1 MASRRRV
8 RPAGWREALR
18 RLLPAG
24 ARRPGRTGWRTPP
37 EARRWRAWLEA
48 ARRWPRSVWIPLA
61 VAAIVVLGIAYQVAR
76 KPTELLGAVAPSS
89 TRTPESTWRAYGPL
103 FDANATEVV
112 TPQLLAALA
121 QVESA
126 GNPLATP
133 PWRVHWT
140 WNPLDVYGPPSSA
153 VGLMQLTDGAY
164 AEARRLC
171 IHDGRV
177 ARAGPWYDP
186 RGCWLNA
193 LYMRTVPSHAIEMT
207 AAVLDD
213 AVAQIVAER
222 LLFRATLAERQ
233 RLAAVVHLCGKE
245 RGRAYAAR
253 GFRARPG
260 ERCGEQDLA
269 QYVARV
275 ERLRREF
282 ERIASPKGP
291 ISVTKAGP

>member
-1 MASRRRV
+1 MPRKRHRGRGA
-8 RPAGWREALR
+8 AAWREALR
-18 RLLPAG
+18 RVVPARWRG
-24 ARRPGRTGWRTPP
+24 PLRGGWPTPP

-48 ARRWPRSVWIPLA
+48 ARRWPRTVWIPLA
-61 VAAIVVLGIAYQVAR
+61 IAAGVALGVAYQVAR
-76 KPTELLGAVAPSS
+76 KPTELLGAVAPS
-89 TRTPESTWRAYGPL
+89 TTKTPVSTWRAYGPL
-103 FDANATEVV
+103 FGAHATEVV
-112 TPQLLAALA
+112 TPALLAALA

-126 GNPLATP
+126 GDPLATP
-133 PWRVHWT
+133 SWRLHWT

-153 VGLMQLTDGAY
+153 VGLLQLTDGAY

-193 LYMRTVPSHAIEMT
+193 LYLRTVPSHAIEMT

-213 AVAQIVAER
+213 AVAQIVSER

-253 GFRARPG
+253 GFRARAG
-260 ERCGEQDLA
+260 ERCGAHELGP
-269 QYVARV
+269 YVARV
-275 ERLRREF
+275 ERLQQEF
-282 ERIASPKGP
+282 ERIA
-291 ISVTKAGP
+291 AGR